1 MREPGNKQKAS
12 GFLFLTVYSEGQMS
26 IRQNQKNIVNDA
38 IIKEIIDAL
47 NNLKYGQI
55 HITVHNSKIVQIDKT
70 EKVRFDDIWLIEK
83 GGGI

>member
-1 MREPGNKQKAS
+1 MGAK
-12 GFLFLTVYSEGQMS
+12 
-26 IRQNQKNIVNDA
+26 QNQKNIINDA
-38 IIKEIIDAL
+38 ISKEIIETI

-70 EKVRFDDIWLIEK
+70 EKVRFDDIWMIEK